1 MSTTLIGV
9 KDLDAIA
16 IGAALYGTGGGGDPH
31 IGKLLAQRS
40 IRLHGPTRLITLDEL
55 DDDDLIVSVAMIGAP
70 AVMLERLAETGPLI
84 TALRELEARLGRK
97 ASALFSAEVGG
108 LNSVIP
114 FSVATE
120 LGLPLV
126 DGDTMGRAFPQL
138 DMTLCT
144 LQGINA
150 WPLALADEKGNSMLM
165 NTIDNAHLERF
176 ARSITMDM
184 GGSCYSALY
193 SMTVRQAKASLVQG
207 SISMTHRAGQA
218 LFDARARHLD
228 PVAALVRVS
237 NGHCLFKG
245 KVTDLQRK
253 IDGRWSK
260 GLAAIAGLDDFE
272 GSSAELN
279 YQNEFLMARISG
291 PGGDRVL
298 CSTPDL
304 IATVDLETGEPITA
318 EQVRYGLRVAVLGLP
333 CVPEWRTAAALALV
347 GPRAFGYEH
356 EYQAVEQLAMEQP

>member
-1 MSTTLIGV
+1 MTTQLIDV

-31 IGKLLAQRS
+31 IGKLLAQRA
-40 IRLHGPTRLITLDEL
+40 IRLHGPTRMITLDEL
-55 DDDDLIVSVAMIGAP
+55 ADDDLIISVAMIGAP

-84 TALRELEARLGRK
+84 TALRELEEKLGRK
-97 ASALFSAEVGG
+97 AAALFSIEVGG

-126 DGDTMGRAFPQL
+126 DADSMGRAFPQL
-138 DMTLCT
+138 DMTLCA
-144 LQGINA
+144 LQGVSPM
-150 WPLALADEKGNSMLM
+150 PLSLADEKGNTFLM
-165 NTIDNAHLERF
+165 KAIDNAHLERF
-176 ARSITMDM
+176 VRSITMDM

-193 SMTVRQAKASLVQG
+193 SMTVRKAKTCLVQG
-207 SISMTHRAGQA
+207 SISMTQRAGQA
-218 LFDARARHLD
+218 LFDARAKHLD
-228 PVAALVRVS
+228 PVSELVRVT

-260 GLAAIAGLDDFE
+260 GEATIGGLDEHE
-272 GSSAELN
+272 GQAATLL
-279 YQNEFLMARISG
+279 YQNEFLMARIG
-291 PGGDRVL
+291 ERVL
-298 CSTPDL
+298 ASTPDL
-304 IATVDLETGEPITA
+304 ICLVDLETGEPITA

-333 CVPEWRTAAALALV
+333 CVPEWRTAAAIKLV
-347 GPRAFGYEH
+347 GPQAFGYELQ
-356 EYQAVEQLAMEQP
+356 YRPVEQLAMEKS

>member
-1 MSTTLIGV
+1 MSMTPIEV

-40 IRLHGPTRLITLDEL
+40 IRRFGPARLITLDEL
-55 DDDDLIVSVAMIGAP
+55 HDTDLIISVAMIGAP

-84 TALRELEARLGRK
+84 AALRELETKLGRK
-97 ASALFSAEVGG
+97 ATALFSAEVGG

-114 FSVATE
+114 FSVAAE

-126 DGDTMGRAFPQL
+126 DADTMGRAFPQL

-144 LQGINA
+144 LKGIHA
-150 WPLALADEKGNSMLM
+150 WPLTLADEKGNTLLL

-184 GGSCYSALY
+184 GGTCYSALY
-193 SMTVRQAKASLVQG
+193 AMSVAQARTCLVQG
-207 SISMTHRAGQA
+207 SISTTRRVGLA
-218 LFDARARHLD
+218 LFEARARHLD
-228 PVAALVRVS
+228 PVAELVRVT

-245 KVTDLQRK
+245 KVVDLVRK

-260 GLAAIAGLDDFE
+260 GEATIAGLDE
-272 GSSAELN
+272 YQGESATLL
-279 YQNEFLMARISG
+279 YQNEFLLARSG
-291 PGGDRVL
+291 ERIL
-298 CSTPDL
+298 ASTPDL
-304 IATVDLETGEPITA
+304 ICIVDLENGEPITA

-333 CVPEWRTAAALALV
+333 CMPEWRSKEAIALV
-347 GPRAFGYEH
+347 GPRAFGYDFD
-356 EYQAVEQLAMEQP
+356 YQAVEQLAMDRL

>member
-1 MSTTLIGV
+1 MTTTLIQV

-40 IRLHGPTRLITLDEL
+40 IRQHGPTKLITLDEL
-55 DDDDLIVSVAMIGAP
+55 QDEDLIVSVAMIGAP

-84 TALRELEARLGRK
+84 AALRALEEKLGRK
-97 ASALFSAEVGG
+97 AAALFSAEVGG

-114 FSVATE
+114 FSVATQ
-120 LGLPLV
+120 LDLPLV

-144 LQGINA
+144 LQGIKA

-165 NTIDNAHLERF
+165 TTIDNLHLERF

-184 GGSCYSALY
+184 GGACYSALY
-193 SMTVRQAKASLVQG
+193 SMTVAQARTCLVQG
-207 SISMTHRAGQA
+207 SITMTQRAGQA
-218 LFDARARHLD
+218 LFDARAKHLD
-228 PVAALVRVS
+228 PVTALVRVTR
-237 NGHCLFKG
+237 GHCLFKG

-260 GLAAIAGLDDFE
+260 GEATIAGLDEHE
-272 GSSAELN
+272 GHSATLL
-279 YQNEFLMARISG
+279 YQNEFLMARSG
-291 PGGDRVL
+291 DKVL
-298 CSTPDL
+298 ASTPDL
-304 IATVDLETGEPITA
+304 ICTVDMETGEPITA
-318 EQVRYGLRVAVLGLP
+318 EQIRYGLRVAVLGLP
-333 CVPEWRTAAALALV
+333 CVPEWRTAAAIRLV
-347 GPRAFGYEH
+347 GPRAFGYDLD
-356 EYQAVEQLAMEQP
+356 YKSVEQLAMDRT

>member
-1 MSTTLIGV
+1 MTTPLIGV
-9 KDLDAIA
+9 NDLDAIA

-31 IGKLLAQRS
+31 IGKLLAQRAV
-40 IRLHGPTRLITLDEL
+40 RQHGPTRLVTLDGL
-55 DDDDLIVSVAMIGAP
+55 ADDDLIISVAMIGAP

-84 TALRELEARLGRK
+84 TALRLLEEKLGRK
-97 ASALFSAEVGG
+97 ATALFSAEVGG

-144 LQGINA
+144 LQGISA
-150 WPLALADEKGNSMLM
+150 MPLALADEKGNSLLM
-165 NTIDNAHLERF
+165 NAIDNLHLERF

-193 SMTVRQAKASLVQG
+193 SMTVAQARTCLVQG
-207 SISMTHRAGQA
+207 SISMTQRAGQA
-218 LFDARARHLD
+218 LFEARRQHLD
-228 PVAALVRVS
+228 PVRELVRVS

-245 KVTDLQRK
+245 KVTDLQRT

-260 GLAAIAGLDDFE
+260 GEATIAGLDEHE
-272 GSSAELN
+272 GQGATLL
-279 YQNEFLMARISG
+279 YQNEFLMARRGSQ
-291 PGGDRVL
+291 VL
-298 CSTPDL
+298 ASTPDL
-304 IATVDLETGEPITA
+304 ICMVDLETGEPITA

-333 CVPEWRTAAALALV
+333 CVPQWRTAAAIQLV
-347 GPRAFGYEH
+347 GPRAFGYEVD
-356 EYQAVEQLAMEQP
+356 YQPVEQLAKDKP